1 MGSGHEWSSEDQ
13 RDIVILGLVS
23 IRCISDKSV
32 VAVEID
38 FTWSFGFVSVDLEA
52 QISLMMIEFSSC
64 LLVDSTI
71 NLDNDS
77 SIVSLRAYTFSFTFL
92 ICLPRLLSWAWIA
105 ASPSEV
111 SVLLKV
117 DRTLANSIPRGLEF
131 RKASFLSENTPF
143 ESVEWQ
149 YAVLI
154 SQNTQYC
161 LEEQIRRLDCKNNTL
176 S

>member
-77 SIVSLRAYTFSFTFL
+77 SIVSLRAISWMVILASAADLEGMAPFESG
-92 ICLPRLLSWAWIA
+92 ICR
-105 ASPSEV
+105 
-111 SVLLKV
+111 KV